1 MVENIIFTLM
11 NISNDDTMHKELLQ
25 NGYVDVV
32 KKFVD
37 LMVSSALQNNKD
49 GVNEKEDGIDL
60 KVMPAGSLRLMKAIA
75 ITLKNISENQEC
87 HSQCMQSGL
96 LPLLRT
102 SKQLHDYEV
111 TANLFRTIGNFLTSP
126 NQDIRRKC
134 VHLGYLTDLLVNHEN
149 NKFFKIKRICSEYL
163 N

>member
-49 GVNEKEDGIDL
+49 GVSEKEDGIDL

-87 HSQCMQSGL
+87 HSQCM
-96 LPLLRT
+96 
-102 SKQLHDYEV
+102 
-111 TANLFRTIGNFLTSP
+111 
-126 NQDIRRKC
+126 
-134 VHLGYLTDLLVNHEN
+134 
-149 NKFFKIKRICSEYL
+149 
-163 N
+163 

>member
-37 LMVSSALQNNKD
+37 LMVSSALQNNED

-75 ITLKNISENQEC
+75 ITLKNISEN
-87 HSQCMQSGL
+87 
-96 LPLLRT
+96 
-102 SKQLHDYEV
+102 
-111 TANLFRTIGNFLTSP
+111 
-126 NQDIRRKC
+126 
-134 VHLGYLTDLLVNHEN
+134 
-149 NKFFKIKRICSEYL
+149 
-163 N
+163 